1 MTDRGA
7 NVKPTVTIGDKVKEM
22 KTSLNISTMKNSF
35 PVGDWSKY
43 NNIMFTQSLATGKD
57 VNRDISVL
65 YCGFEPVL
73 SSNSNNI
80 HIKRAYR

>member
-1 MTDRGA
+1 
-7 NVKPTVTIGDKVKEM
+7 
-22 KTSLNISTMKNSF
+22 MKNSF
-35 PVGDWSKY
+35 PVGAWSKY

-65 YCGFEPVL
+65 HCGLEPVL
-73 SSNSNNI
+73 SCKSNNI